1 MPHAEVSHVEERS
14 CACRS
19 VDYLLSRQLEDGNF
33 PQLAS
38 DQEKHVVHWCHG
50 APGLTALCCEAFR
63 AFNDSKYL
71 AIARRCC
78 DVCWHRG
85 ILKKGFG
92 LCHGIAGNAYSFL
105 SVCRIEGADTES
117 MVASKQ
123 YRRAS
128 CFARIL
134 LQAPAP
140 ASDALRAEIDSVHTA
155 IGSQPDKQRFLA
167 GSADFPFSLFEG
179 RAGEACFLADMLDPA
194 SACFPAYEIDS
205 AASVLRLRDRVAQFT
220 SHARATL
227 CVDEQMLRKLC
238 ASEVS

>member
-1 MPHAEVSHVEERS
+1 MDVCAGHQGGEGEQLPRSGSRRCGHTSSAATGKACTASWRVAWERTAAATVRAMPQAVVSDVENLN

-105 SVCRIEGADTES
+105 FVCRIEGADTES

-134 LQAPAP
+134 VQPP
-140 ASDALRAEIDSVHTA
+140 RT
-155 IGSQPDKQRFLA
+155 SQRCPT
-167 GSADFPFSLFEG
+167 
-179 RAGEACFLADMLDPA
+179 C
-194 SACFPAYEIDS
+194 
-205 AASVLRLRDRVAQFT
+205 RDRFG
-220 SHARATL
+220 SHCDWIAARQTAL
-227 CVDEQMLRKLC
+227 SRRFRRFPVFP
-238 ASEVS
+238 V

>member
-1 MPHAEVSHVEERS
+1 MGAGLAGRRSPQDDVGVVHRCCFPPTNRNWRRGCRWQAAHMDVCAGHQGGEGEQLPRSGSRRCGHTSSAASGKACTASWRLAWERTAAATVRAIPHAVVSDVEECS

-63 AFNDSKYL
+63 AFHDSKYL

-92 LCHGIAGNAYSFL
+92 LCHGIAGNALASSPFAASRAPTL
-105 SVCRIEGADTES
+105 SRLLLANSTDVH
-117 MVASKQ
+117 
-123 YRRAS
+123 RAS
-128 CFARIL
+128 HGF
-134 LQAPAP
+134 
-140 ASDALRAEIDSVHTA
+140 
-155 IGSQPDKQRFLA
+155 
-167 GSADFPFSLFEG
+167 
-179 RAGEACFLADMLDPA
+179 
-194 SACFPAYEIDS
+194 
-205 AASVLRLRDRVAQFT
+205 
-220 SHARATL
+220 
-227 CVDEQMLRKLC
+227 
-238 ASEVS
+238 